1 MDDYADFVAH
11 PRYGRRPRLT
21 GLDPIPDP
29 LGRVY
34 LHWHSPAGV
43 RVPYTAIAADLTRQP
58 PATVPVTHYFDAKRQ
73 CRDCQR
79 PFLFFAE
86 EQQYWYEE
94 LGFAL
99 ESDCVRCSDCRRAQ
113 RGLEQLRERYAELLH
128 VRDRTL
134 EQELALAEC
143 CLTLVEARVFG
154 ERPLERVR
162 AVLNRVPHELA
173 AAARDRV
180 AELRERLARLDR

>member
-34 LHWHSPAGV
+34 LHWHSPAGI
-43 RVPYTAIAADLTRQP
+43 RIPYTAIAADLSRQP
-58 PATVPVTHYFDAKRQ
+58 RATIPVTHYFDAKRQ

-79 PFLFFAE
+79 SFLFFAE
-86 EQQYWYEE
+86 EQKYWYEE

-99 ESDCVRCSDCRRAQ
+99 ESDCVRCIECRQAQ
-113 RGLEQLRERYAELLH
+113 RGLEQKRERYAELLH

-134 EQELALAEC
+134 EQDLELADC
-143 CLTLVEARVFG
+143 CLALVEARVFR

-162 AVLNRVPHELA
+162 AILNRLPRELDA
-173 AAARDRV
+173 ATQDRI
-180 AELRERLARLDR
+180 ATLRERLKRTGR